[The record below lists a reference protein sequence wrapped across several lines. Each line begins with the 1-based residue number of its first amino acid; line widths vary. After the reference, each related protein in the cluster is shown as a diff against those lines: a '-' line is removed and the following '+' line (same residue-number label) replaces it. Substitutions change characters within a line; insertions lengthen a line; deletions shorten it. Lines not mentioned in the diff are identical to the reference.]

1 MKEQDAENEERR
13 RQAFLE
19 YQKTGKM
26 NEIVAAEFVAYAKE
40 ENTGNKRLVY
50 VVLALFL
57 LLYFGI
63 FALILWKFLQTFHF
77 GWGFLCICY
86 GFVTGIAVYVVVQ
99 MAKRRRKRR

>member
-1 MKEQDAENEERR
+1 MKEQDTEYEERR

-26 NEIVAAEFVAYAKE
+26 NEIVAKEFATYEKEANKGNRRLIYA
-40 ENTGNKRLVY
+40 VIA
-50 VVLALFL
+50 VFL

-63 FALILWKFLQTFHF
+63 FVLLLWKFFQDFHM

-86 GFVTGIAVYVVVQ
+86 GIITGVAVYVVVN
-99 MAKRRRKRR
+99 MVKRRQK